1 MERQLAA
8 LALAALVLSSCS
20 SDDDLAS
27 SGPPVGPAPALTFST
42 GGLTPGVIWQLNR
55 PIELTFDAP
64 IDFAQ
69 VTGFQVRIAEA
80 ATGDAIDGILRPG
93 IDLVTGEDR
102 RNVVVLQPRCPVTP
116 DDPPGLEPD
125 RVYRLTVLGSDTSS
139 FPVVGQ
145 AGGLLEETLE
155 LDFRTPPFGPPST
168 LYVDLVP
175 GPPGFVVRGTPGVAT
190 AEQEA
195 LRLEVGNQVFGGRD
209 YALLRA
215 PGGGLAADP
224 ASLAAFPD
232 GLPINHWVEIDH
244 RTVLFLAFDQAVDPS
259 ALNLARIGVEF
270 FDGAQWQPLPGR
282 IELVEL
288 CGRRGTVAR
297 YFLEGTLPPDHA
309 LRIVLREGFRDL
321 TGDPHIADATLE
333 LPVRGAEGAG
343 PMSARLDAV
352 FEPFSDSTMEDTAS
366 DLGAPR
372 ALWGPRVLTGIE
384 AGDGVSR
391 ARSRWYAVG
400 AAGRELGAAPVRPR
414 YRFDGVDDQGRI
426 PTAAGSVVLD
436 PPVLGPFPIVGVEE
450 FAVRVAP
457 SDLVGAPSAY
467 DLLPSLMHGDEVR
480 VFPAA
485 PPFTDIETIVFSAE
499 LSGIP
504 SEARLFLGS
513 GCYTPAGV
521 GSDCVPWD
529 LRDRLP
535 DPSSARFE
543 VVPRSFLTQSLFRRD
558 FVGADA
564 RVTFLFDATTAD
576 DRGRPDPNEAYSAGG
591 AWVTDPS
598 VFSEG
603 DWDFIRFEVLFEL
616 DVSGDGFDPLERAA
630 SIDFVKIPID
640 FRR

>member
-42 GGLTPGVIWQLNR
+42 GGLTPGAIWQLNR

-69 VTGFQVRIAEA
+69 LTGFQVRIAEA

-321 TGDPHIADATLE
+321 TG
-333 LPVRGAEGAG
+333 
-343 PMSARLDAV
+343 
-352 FEPFSDSTMEDTAS
+352 
-366 DLGAPR
+366 
-372 ALWGPRVLTGIE
+372 
-384 AGDGVSR
+384 
-391 ARSRWYAVG
+391 
-400 AAGRELGAAPVRPR
+400 
-414 YRFDGVDDQGRI
+414 
-426 PTAAGSVVLD
+426 
-436 PPVLGPFPIVGVEE
+436 
-450 FAVRVAP
+450 
-457 SDLVGAPSAY
+457 
-467 DLLPSLMHGDEVR
+467 
-480 VFPAA
+480 
-485 PPFTDIETIVFSAE
+485 
-499 LSGIP
+499 
-504 SEARLFLGS
+504 
-513 GCYTPAGV
+513 
-521 GSDCVPWD
+521 
-529 LRDRLP
+529 
-535 DPSSARFE
+535 
-543 VVPRSFLTQSLFRRD
+543 
-558 FVGADA
+558 
-564 RVTFLFDATTAD
+564 
-576 DRGRPDPNEAYSAGG
+576 
-591 AWVTDPS
+591 
-598 VFSEG
+598 
-603 DWDFIRFEVLFEL
+603 
-616 DVSGDGFDPLERAA
+616 
-630 SIDFVKIPID
+630 
-640 FRR
+640 